1 MKTVRTLM
9 VSFILSL
16 SGLSVAWAAEYD
28 YRQTKKLFN
37 TSKTVIGE
45 TITYPKSARAKLAAL
60 EIVVAPGEK
69 TAWHQ
74 HGAPLFAYILEGE
87 LVVDYGE
94 HGEKV
99 YVKGDAF
106 MEAMAANHRG
116 RNDGDEPVVILAL
129 FLGAEGY
136 DNVIKKQ
143 LERNN

>member
-1 MKTVRTLM
+1 MKTISASMAIV
-9 VSFILSL
+9 ILCL
-16 SGLSVAWAAEYD
+16 SGLSISWAAESD

-37 TSKTVIGE
+37 TSKTIIGE
-45 TITYPKSARAKLAAL
+45 TITYPKSAPAKLAAL

-106 MEAMAANHRG
+106 MEAMASNHQG

-136 DNVIKKQ
+136 DNVIKKTAKAQ
-143 LERNN
+143 